1 MLRLGFVFSLFFV
14 AACGPD
20 SPCGVSWDG
29 AEPELGTMVLS
40 DGTVLTNGSWATT
53 RINAGTLTIDV
64 RAMGNEVTSG
74 DALSG
79 ELPVCRVLDD
89 QNDAISYHDL
99 DSRNNPWITNASHT
113 GTLAI
118 TEVTDE
124 VIDNQ
129 PTRTIKGRFE
139 ATIESREDEERTI
152 KGAFYVAESQ

>member
-40 DGTVLTNGSWATT
+40 DGTVLTNGSWAPT

-64 RAMGNEVTSG
+64 RAMGNEATLS

-79 ELPVCRVLDD
+79 ELPVCRTLDD
-89 QNDAISYHDL
+89 QNDAIIYQD
-99 DSRNNPWITNASHT
+99 NGPWITNASHT
-113 GTLAI
+113 GKLAI

-124 VIDNQ
+124 A
-129 PTRTIKGRFE
+129 IKGQFE
-139 ATIESREDEERTI
+139 ATLKSTTGEERTV
-152 KGAFYVAESQ
+152 KGAFFVAPSR